1 MTSTQLVE
9 VVAGVLVRPD
19 GRFLLA
25 SRPVGKVYAGYWEFP
40 GGKIEPGEAPYAALV
55 RELQEELAITVTAAT
70 PWLVQQF
77 VYPHAHVRLRFY
89 RVSAWQGEPQAQ
101 EGQQLNWQPPGQLD
115 VAPMLPANTPI
126 LRALSLPAI
135 TALTCAGE
143 LGENAVLA
151 ALPAR
156 LAAGLSLLIVREPDY
171 ARDQLASW
179 VARLAELTRPA
190 GCRLLV
196 NAEPDWLAGWP
207 VDGVHLNS
215 ARLAACRQR
224 PDFAWVGASA
234 HRPEEL
240 QHAAELGLDYALLG
254 HVLPTASHPD
264 APPLGWQG
272 LACQLASAGPRLPVY
287 ALGGLGDAD
296 LSAACEAG
304 AHGVAL
310 MRGAWA

>member
-1 MTSTQLVE
+1 M
-9 VVAGVLVRPD
+9 
-19 GRFLLA
+19 
-25 SRPVGKVYAGYWEFP
+25 
-40 GGKIEPGEAPYAALV
+40 
-55 RELQEELAITVTAAT
+55 
-70 PWLVQQF
+70 
-77 VYPHAHVRLRFY
+77 
-89 RVSAWQGEPQAQ
+89 
-101 EGQQLNWQPPGQLD
+101 
-115 VAPMLPANTPI
+115 
-126 LRALSLPAI
+126 SLPAI

-143 LGENAVLA
+143 LGENTVLA

-287 ALGGLGDAD
+287 ALGGLAAAD